1 MEIDYGIFVMPLP
14 YSDGDERNHADDG
27 NGDDEVRAEPIV
39 ALAFIEDDLHGAEAE
54 CEQAEADVIH
64 AEAGAFLLLHVGRI
78 ADEHV
83 GEQQR
88 NDAYGDVDE
97 ENPAPVEIVGDPSA
111 QGGADGRSEHHRHAV
126 NGEGHAAFSRF
137 ESVGENCLLAG
148 LQAAAAD
155 ALQHAKNNQHAEVG
169 REAAEKRADGE
180 ERDAGHVKTFAA
192 YELGKPAAH
201 RENDGVGNQVG
212 SEHPGAFVLA
222 GGKAAGDVR
231 QGDVGDAG
239 VEDFHERR
247 QSYGER
253 DDPRI
258 NDRARAPGGIHRDRG
273 GAQIISL

>member
-27 NGDDEVRAEPIV
+27 HGDDEVRAEPIV

-54 CEQAEADVIH
+54 GEEAEADVIN
-64 AEAGAFLLLHVGRI
+64 AEASAFLLLHVGGI
-78 ADEHV
+78 ADEHI

-88 NDAYGDVDE
+88 NDANGNVDE
-97 ENPAPVEIVGDPSA
+97 ENPAPVEIVGD
-111 QGGADGRSEHHRHAV
+111 
-126 NGEGHAAFSRF
+126 
-137 ESVGENCLLAG
+137 NCLFAG

-155 ALQHAKNNQHAEVG
+155 SLENAENDQHAEVG

-192 YELGKPAAH
+192 DELRKPAAH
-201 RENDGVGNQVG
+201 RQNDSVGNEIR

-222 GGKAAGDVR
+222 GGKTAGDVR

-247 QSYGER
+247 ESYGER

-258 NDRARAPGGIHRDRG
+258 DDRARAPGGIHRDRG